1 MHTMYKCKFHCT
13 VSKRTLY
20 EHENFMNIVET
31 ITKNMINHV
40 SCLKNKPL
48 KILSDFLEKF

>member
-20 EHENFMNIVET
+20 EHEQFYEYCRDYYKEYDKSCILF
-31 ITKNMINHV
+31 KNV
-40 SCLKNKPL
+40 L
-48 KILSDFLEKF
+48 

>member
-13 VSKRTLY
+13 VSQKNLCINT
-20 EHENFMNIVET
+20 ENFINIVEI

-40 SCLKNKPL
+40 SCLK
-48 KILSDFLEKF
+48 LSFEITK

>member
-20 EHENFMNIVET
+20 EHKNLINIVET

-40 SCLKNKPL
+40 FCLKCPL
-48 KILSDFLEKF
+48 KILSDFMEKF

>member
-20 EHENFMNIVET
+20 EHENYMNIVET
-31 ITKNMINHV
+31 ITKNMINHAP
-40 SCLKNKPL
+40 CLKMSFKNTK
-48 KILSDFLEKF
+48 